1 MSFLLSL
8 SSSSREKQNQ
18 FVFLVSMLTKIINVK
33 PVHLVTSVL
42 IVTERNAQ
50 KDKNQLKG
58 MVQLHVLYALL
69 ENITLARQQL
79 CVFLAQQELTTTCL
93 ELVNVHNVLLVLT
106 TKSQVSLNAT
116 TVQLVILAQQ
126 KRNHSANLVL
136 TANLKR
142 KVALSVLL
150 AIHNLTQEWII
161 AKNAK
166 REPTQLKKV
175 KPLATLALK
184 VMSARTST
192 NARLPANQED
202 IREQSE
208 LALNARN
215 ARRLPFTTVGLVKI
229 T

>member
-1 MSFLLSL
+1 
-8 SSSSREKQNQ
+8 
-18 FVFLVSMLTKIINVK
+18 
-33 PVHLVTSVL
+33 
-42 IVTERNAQ
+42 
-50 KDKNQLKG
+50 

-184 VMSARTST
+184 VMSARTSM